1 MAIASIGEIKDHGLT
16 AEHIQ
21 KYFAL
26 KVLSMYLPNGKIIF
40 DCIDE
45 LSLSL
50 KILGLIFVHAS
61 LREIE
66 GHSLRMKNFQKPN

>member
-1 MAIASIGEIKDHGLT
+1 
-16 AEHIQ
+16 
-21 KYFAL
+21 
-26 KVLSMYLPNGKIIF
+26 MYLPNGKIIF

-66 GHSLRMKNFQKPN
+66 RHSLRMKNFQKPN